1 MSTAGRVLIRQ
12 REVAG
17 CTVVDLAGRLN
28 ARTYGELR
36 DNLIK
41 LTLDQPRALIAQVDD
56 LDIAAEPALAVF
68 SAVRM
73 RTDEWPS
80 VPVLL
85 VAHDPERHRMIAGS
99 AIRRFIPV
107 HTSLNAAIEAVAEPP
122 PRRRRNAV
130 FLPLPSSSHGAQAFV
145 QETCRD
151 WNIRHRLEDAL
162 GIATELVENAITH
175 AGTALEVRLELRTGY
190 LTIAVRDEDPHPAV
204 LRQRP
209 SGRLQGYGLQ
219 VIAALSRAW
228 GCSPAQDGGKVVW
241 AVLSVGPRRLA
252 PFPV

>member
-17 CTVVDLAGRLN
+17 CTVVELAGRLD
-28 ARTYGELR
+28 AQTYGELR

-41 LTLDQPRALIAQVDD
+41 LTLDQPQALIVQVDD
-56 LDIAAEPALAVF
+56 LEIASEPALTVF

-73 RTDEWPS
+73 RTDQWPD

-85 VAHDPERHRMIAGS
+85 VAYDRQRHQLISGS
-99 AIRRFIPV
+99 AIRRFVPV
-107 HTSLNAAIEAVAEPP
+107 HSSVDVAIAAVTEPP
-122 PRRRRNAV
+122 PRRRRTAA
-130 FLPLPSSSHGAQAFV
+130 FLPLPSSSYGARAFV
-145 QETCRD
+145 QETCRE

-175 AGTALEVRLELRTGY
+175 AGTALEVRLELRAGY
-190 LTIAVRDEDPHPAV
+190 LTVAVRDEDPRPAV